1 MPHLSRVD
9 LGLDANL
16 FGNLDAVGL
25 QNQPANKYENVL
37 QIKSDQ
43 VSISYQNPMF
53 TNWTGMLLNFLLNYA
68 AASYNFIIIIIII
81 KLIIIIII
89 KL

>member
-9 LGLDANL
+9 LGLDTNL

-43 VSISYQNPMF
+43 VSISY
-53 TNWTGMLLNFLLNYA
+53 
-68 AASYNFIIIIIII
+68 
-81 KLIIIIII
+81 
-89 KL
+89 